1 MFLVSCYRN
10 LHSLL
15 VSGKSTF
22 PLFRYSLVPNLTN
35 CFVSISS
42 LILVLF
48 SLSPCLTLVIPY
60 FIGQSLSPS
69 HGKYSELLELGK
81 KVAMHVA
88 AAKPSYLDR
97 TQIPMEAIEKEKGI
111 LTEQAR
117 AQGKT
122 DAIIEKMMVGRMNKY
137 YEDNCL
143 LDQQYILA
151 ADDKVKVGQMIE
163 KTSKAIGVP
172 VVVDGFV
179 HFVVGES
186 HRE

>member
-1 MFLVSCYRN
+1 
-10 LHSLL
+10 
-15 VSGKSTF
+15 
-22 PLFRYSLVPNLTN
+22 
-35 CFVSISS
+35 
-42 LILVLF
+42 
-48 SLSPCLTLVIPY
+48 
-60 FIGQSLSPS
+60 
-69 HGKYSELLELGK
+69 
-81 KVAMHVA
+81 MHVA

-151 ADDKVKVGQMIE
+151 VDDKVKVGQMIE